1 MGGIIKSVEKTIGK
15 IIPNEIKP
23 ALPFISAALPFLAPE
38 LVGIGGLGGLFT
50 TNPTLA
56 GAIGS
61 GLINVGTQAA
71 SGNKFNPTSLL
82 LSTAS
87 GGLTAPGSAEG
98 IKSLLGT
105 AGSGSIADTANSAF
119 NQMETYGGAAN
130 ISPASLAQT
139 DVANSAVNQMES
151 YGGSASTGNLSSQT
165 PASPSLLDKATNTL
179 STGLQKAANYFQV
192 PQGGILNTT
201 DKPGFFNPSLTTGQ
215 IVKDIGAI
223 TTQGSYDSAYNALQQ
238 QLKQFGGASALQN
251 MSDAQRQAQIDDI
264 IYSMRLAKFPDVQ
277 IQDALNRSGFGNV
290 NIPTTTPTPQFK
302 KGGRVEYAMG
312 GFPPYAAGIM
322 QARMKKGGRVGLVN
336 SADDLTSFLALYG
349 NPNNVSSI
357 LSDYSKY
364 KSSPSTS
371 TSVGYSDKNQPYLKG
386 TNIKNP
392 TADLTVG
399 AGAKRFNPKEYISN
413 DPAKYAKG
421 IPYTGTHPDLYGM
434 KEYYAGAGTDLNK
447 IGSGAF
453 SYYNP
458 ASQEPNYGLNPVIT
472 AAAQALNANTK
483 STPGVIQ
490 MKKGGKVK
498 RKGYADSDDQGVQP
512 DALAQ
517 RVALANQASLLRDVY
532 NRPSQITQTSMPD
545 EYKKGGKVKGGLLDL
560 HGHEIDYRAAGGFV
574 PIGKKERAD
583 DVPARLSKN
592 EFVFTAKAVRAAG
605 DGDAKEGARRMYHI
619 MKQLEARV

>member
-1 MGGIIKSVEKTIGK
+1 MGGIVKSIGKTIGK

-38 LVGIGGLGGLFT
+38 LVGIGGIGGLFT
-50 TNPTLA
+50 ANPTLA

-87 GGLTAPGSAEG
+87 GGLTAPGSASG
-98 IKSLLGT
+98 IASLLRT
-105 AGSGSIADTANSAF
+105 AGSGSIEDIANSAF

-130 ISPASLAQT
+130 ISPAVT
-139 DVANSAVNQMES
+139 SAFNQMEPQ
-151 YGGSASTGNLSSQT
+151 GSSFLNTGTDYAT

-215 IVKDIGAI
+215 IAKDIGAI
-223 TTQGSYDSAYNALQQ
+223 TAQGSYDSAYNALQQ

-312 GFPPYAAGIM
+312 GFPPYATGIM
-322 QARMKKGGRVGLVN
+322 QARMKKGGRVGL
-336 SADDLTSFLALYG
+336 ADSINDLNSFLALYG
-349 NPNNVSSI
+349 NPKNVSST
-357 LSDYSKY
+357 LSDYNTYTPKY
-364 KSSPSTS
+364 KTEM
-371 TSVGYSDKNQPYLKG
+371 
-386 TNIKNP
+386 KNP
-392 TADLTVG
+392 HSDIAIG
-399 AGAKRFNPKEYISN
+399 AGVKRFNPREYISN

-560 HGHEIDYRAAGGFV
+560 HGHEMDYRAAGGFV